1 MQHAKQT
8 QDRGHCQKA
17 NLPDNATKEADAAGE
32 GRVEDEEHNLHSL
45 FQASGM
51 NELPITVE
59 ALLDDCQ
66 FAFEVYTEAPV
77 CTISEAIGQNIS
89 KIINYINIMK
99 TIHSTEH
106 RNQRDQ
112 FPSKASS
119 TEATEIHNI
128 VACPSSFSSFLVKDL
143 SQ

>member
-1 MQHAKQT
+1 M
-8 QDRGHCQKA
+8 
-17 NLPDNATKEADAAGE
+17 
-32 GRVEDEEHNLHSL
+32 EDEEHNLHSL
-45 FQASGM
+45 VQASGM
-51 NELPITVE
+51 KVTAE

-66 FAFEVYTEAPV
+66 FAFEVYTKAPV
-77 CTISEAIGQNIS
+77 STISEAIGQNIS

-119 TEATEIHNI
+119 TEATEIKI
-128 VACPSSFSSFLVKDL
+128 YK
-143 SQ
+143 